1 MCAGARGFRDAT
13 IPTWLGASAFPETH
27 IPVLVG
33 PSASPI
39 RYEMEAI
46 DRVMDRENESG
57 QRTRGIR
64 GPGAAALA
72 RGDVAESFNLVG
84 PQR

>member
-1 MCAGARGFRDAT
+1 MDMPQDGPRT
-13 IPTWLGASAFPETH
+13 PQPETR
-27 IPVLVG
+27 IRVLVG

-39 RYEMEAI
+39 RYEMDAI
-46 DRVMDRENESG
+46 DRIMDRENETG
-57 QRTRGIR
+57 QRTRGIL

-72 RGDVAESFNLVG
+72 SGDVAESFNLVG